1 MVSAPITYCH
11 EEKTCTKH
19 MNPGITG
26 NTVTH
31 QKYVS
36 QKNKSTEKI
45 KIKEPPYNEIVNE
58 AVVDC
63 HQIDTYMVNLN
74 SMARENC

>member
-1 MVSAPITYCH
+1 
-11 EEKTCTKH
+11 
-19 MNPGITG
+19 MNSETAV

-31 QKYVS
+31 QKDVS
-36 QKNKSTEKI
+36 QENKSTEKI

-63 HQIDTYMVNLN
+63 RQIDTYVVNLN